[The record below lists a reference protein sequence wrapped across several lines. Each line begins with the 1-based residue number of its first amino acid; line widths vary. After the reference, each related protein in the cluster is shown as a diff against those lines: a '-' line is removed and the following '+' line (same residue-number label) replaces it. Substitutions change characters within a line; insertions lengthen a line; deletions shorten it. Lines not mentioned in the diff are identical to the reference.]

1 METVPVVDVITFIFH
16 SMDESYR
23 PVTLRKTVLGYPCYN
38 NGSEFKF
45 DISLNYKLANVI
57 QTYSENKP
65 SLVVSGSLDA
75 SVVSIQRMCAAISF
89 EKCNALLCYVVIWH
103 RKIVLPVFSWA
114 RATNASIYSTVLLI
128 ALKK

>member
-1 METVPVVDVITFIFH
+1 MKHVVIGIYGDNLIRWYFYSGLYVETVPAVDVITFIFH

-23 PVTLRKTVLGYPCYN
+23 PVTLRKTVLGYNPCYN

-65 SLVVSGSLDA
+65 SLVVSGSVDA
-75 SVVSIQRMCAAISF
+75 SVVSIQRMWAAISF
-89 EKCNALLCYVVIWH
+89 E
-103 RKIVLPVFSWA
+103 
-114 RATNASIYSTVLLI
+114 
-128 ALKK
+128 